1 MVSIKEVLSK
11 VSEGKTVKAASK
23 ELNVRESTL
32 RAMIDFMVEKGY
44 LGEFEGGAGC
54 AGCSLRGKC
63 KKPSS
68 GEQRFKMYVLTGQGR
83 EHIKET

>member
-1 MVSIKEVLSK
+1 MVSIKEVLAK
-11 VSEGKTVKAASK
+11 VSAGKTVEDASK
-23 ELNVRESTL
+23 ELNMREPTL

-63 KKPSS
+63 KVPLP

-83 EHIKET
+83 EYLHLG